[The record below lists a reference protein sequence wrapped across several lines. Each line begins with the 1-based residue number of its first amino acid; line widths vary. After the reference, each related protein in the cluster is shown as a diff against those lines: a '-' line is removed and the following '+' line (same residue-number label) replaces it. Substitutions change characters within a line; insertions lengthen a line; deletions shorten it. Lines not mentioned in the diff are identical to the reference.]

1 MKGLVCLLS
10 NSFSSKQILL
20 YLWRGHFS
28 RGETN
33 QILLH
38 TGEWVKPV
46 ALEHCY
52 QGLNMSH
59 LLQLWFSGDLR
70 AGKSIFSSL
79 TCPPSASARYCDI
92 QQPDS
97 TCSCFKAESFGAPCS
112 VCVFIYSFFAC
123 LVNRNFSEGVVL
135 PYLD

>member
-10 NSFSSKQILL
+10 NSFSSKQMLL

-52 QGLNMSH
+52 QGLNICLISYIYGF
-59 LLQLWFSGDLR
+59 LEICEL
-70 AGKSIFSSL
+70 A
-79 TCPPSASARYCDI
+79 CPPSASARYCDI

-97 TCSCFKAESFGAPCS
+97 TCSCFKAESFGSPCS
-112 VCVFIYSFFAC
+112 LCVFIYSFFAC